1 MKIRSF
7 LMIWVTAIA
16 VTLLTAP
23 AYALSLSDPG
33 VVGAASGETADDFS
47 GGAVGIATGI
57 SNHLLGMP
65 INDTDPDNCDLNG
78 TDTCYETGPN
88 DFSGTVSGG
97 TEVGGGTIAGSTN
110 FLYVLA
116 KYDGP
121 NAGYV
126 LFHMPTLS
134 GTIPLLPTGIW
145 GNENDTGFGLSHYV
159 GFGSVPTPPTPTP
172 DGGATLSLLGL
183 ALAGIGA
190 VRRYISA

>member
-1 MKIRSF
+1 MKIRS
-7 LMIWVTAIA
+7 LTIWATAIA
-16 VTLLTAP
+16 ATLLTAP

-33 VVGAASGETADDFS
+33 VVGAASGETAGDFCC
-47 GGAVGIATGI
+47 GAVAIATGI
-57 SNHLLGMP
+57 GEHLLDMP
-65 INDTDPDNCDLNG
+65 VNDSDPDNCNLSGDV
-78 TDTCYETGPN
+78 TCYQTGPN
-88 DFSGTVSGG
+88 NHEGDLTGG
-97 TEVGGGTIAGSTN
+97 TEVGGGTIAGASN

-183 ALAGIGA
+183 ALAGIGV